1 MSASALKYYHVRPL
15 AAEEALLEYEVR
27 VVIRPMTGTEY
38 ILAVA
43 EHEFATT
50 IAVYMA
56 EVLGIE
62 DWERVRLCLNFQPIA
77 QDEPIGCLL
86 PELEKSEHVIDML
99 IEEAVRRIPSAKPF
113 ALIGHHRYGSSGG
126 GVGGW

>member
-1 MSASALKYYHVRPL
+1 MSASALEYYHVRPL
-15 AAEEALLEYEVR
+15 AAEEAVLENEVR

-62 DWERVRLCLNFQPIA
+62 DWSRIRLCLNYQPIA

-86 PELEKSEHVIDML
+86 PELEKAEHVIDML
-99 IEEAVRRIPSAKPF
+99 IDEAVVRIPSAKPF
-113 ALIGHHRYGSSGG
+113 ALIGHHRYGFGG
-126 GVGGW
+126 AAVAGW